1 MSICFEPI
9 GIVHVNFPDEVV
21 KDSISGVEGVIEIY
35 PDYADGLNG
44 IEGFSHIIAIFYL
57 HKVTV
62 EQRKVLRVKH
72 RRLKRFG
79 VDISN
84 IPEVGVFCT
93 DSPHRPNP
101 IALTILELVERK
113 SRFLKVKGLDVFD
126 GTPVLDIKA
135 YSPHRVVKNFKVPNW
150 VWDIWKIIESLRK
163 RRKA

>member
-9 GIVHVNFPDEVV
+9 GIVHVDFPDEAV

-135 YSPHRVVKNFKVPNW
+135 YSLHRVVKNFKVPNW
-150 VWDIWKIIESLRK
+150 VWDMWKIIESLRK